1 LPTEMGTDGTF
12 VALKY
17 HMLCLIV
24 CDCRWLPMPEGDPYS
39 KVIPDVPNFAACVE
53 LCNYDPCQFVTYDYI
68 AQTCTTRNA
77 TRPTYTG

>member
-1 LPTEMGTDGTF
+1 
-12 VALKY
+12 
-17 HMLCLIV
+17 
-24 CDCRWLPMPEGDPYS
+24 MPEGDPYS